1 MRRWTTFRST
11 GASRA
16 TSASSR
22 APKATT
28 GWVTVHHVLLSLVL
42 CTSCRPQ
49 LAWAGEGAAD
59 RHSQPARSDRAVPKP
74 ARAAT
79 RPPPRRATTCGTT
92 LIQVGPPIPG
102 VCKLGGGG
110 CLCSNSASFKLGKA
124 PVRAVCEP
132 RMGHGLCV
140 AGTDIVGEIFYSAN
154 FYTTTAVGI
163 IKTHAEEQVTTRAA
177 PRRVKLRS
185 LPGCLPSCPPALCL
199 SLSSPLA
206 RNNISLLGPVSLRA
220 QAGSPLFL
228 YLPYQNVHSPNQ
240 EPGPFSPPAALPPT
254 PTAGPPP
261 PCHHA
266 HFETDSTLVAIPRVA
281 SSALLCATEEL
292 PLPPCDS
299 LLALPLFAP
308 QHRGRPTP
316 TPHGRP
322 AAGRSLRCRSTQT
335 CSICSTLGSA
345 TSRQP

>member
-1 MRRWTTFRST
+1 MSCCPSCCALPVAHSWPGLERALPIATHSLPGPT
-11 GASRA
+11 GLCQSRPGLQRVRHRA
-16 TSASSR
+16 GPRHVARHSSR
-22 APKATT
+22 
-28 GWVTVHHVLLSLVL
+28 
-42 CTSCRPQ
+42 
-49 LAWAGEGAAD
+49 WAHPSREYANW
-59 RHSQPARSDRAVPKP
+59 
-74 ARAAT
+74 
-79 RPPPRRATTCGTT
+79 
-92 LIQVGPPIPG
+92 
-102 VCKLGGGG
+102 GGG

>member
-1 MRRWTTFRST
+1 MDHLPINRGFKSHV
-11 GASRA
+11 GFLEGSQ
-16 TSASSR
+16 SYY
-22 APKATT
+22 
-28 GWVTVHHVLLSLVL
+28 WVGDGPP
-42 CTSCRPQ
+42 C
-49 LAWAGEGAAD
+49 
-59 RHSQPARSDRAVPKP
+59 PAVPRAVHFLSPTAGLGWRGRCRSPLTACPVRQGCAK
-74 ARAAT
+74 AGQGCNASAT
-79 RPPPRRATTCGTT
+79 APGHDMWHDTHPG
-92 LIQVGPPIPG
+92 GPTHPG
-102 VCKLGGGG
+102 SMQTGGGG

>member
-102 VCKLGGGG
+102 VCKLGGGAVSAATLPASSWARLP
-110 CLCSNSASFKLGKA
+110 CVPCVSREWAMACVLQAPTSSARFSTPPTSTQPPQSASS
-124 PVRAVCEP
+124 RH
-132 RMGHGLCV
+132 M
-140 AGTDIVGEIFYSAN
+140 
-154 FYTTTAVGI
+154 
-163 IKTHAEEQVTTRAA
+163 
-177 PRRVKLRS
+177 RR
-185 LPGCLPSCPPALCL
+185 
-199 SLSSPLA
+199 
-206 RNNISLLGPVSLRA
+206 
-220 QAGSPLFL
+220 
-228 YLPYQNVHSPNQ
+228 
-240 EPGPFSPPAALPPT
+240 
-254 PTAGPPP
+254 
-261 PCHHA
+261 
-266 HFETDSTLVAIPRVA
+266 
-281 SSALLCATEEL
+281 
-292 PLPPCDS
+292 
-299 LLALPLFAP
+299 
-308 QHRGRPTP
+308 
-316 TPHGRP
+316 
-322 AAGRSLRCRSTQT
+322 
-335 CSICSTLGSA
+335 
-345 TSRQP
+345 SR